1 MGQPNAT
8 NQPAET
14 LAQRCTSELL
24 RDVLRR
30 NPGVQRFSVARII
43 ASLGH
48 DEIEA
53 SLLLFSLPAMVPVTV
68 PKSLLSVPSAVMGG
82 HLACGQRRLRL
93 PRSVL
98 RKQISRRALAIAI
111 HTMVPIMEAAER
123 IVRPRWHWVNH
134 PISRRAIGFLIFL
147 LASAIAYP
155 LAGSNAL
162 HGLSIFV
169 MSLGLAER
177 DGLTILLG
185 VVAGVLSLAV
195 MAATGFTP
203 RALRKQLMQTMRK
216 LARKLGLHALARWL
230 EKLGFRRIAQ
240 LLRFEWSHAL
250 MQWDPEQAQGAA
262 PDPRAATDAAPA
274 PVVVVVSQ
282 PEPPA
287 YPAPGHNAHR
297 SARSPRSTTG
307 QPAGL

>member
-1 MGQPNAT
+1 MSQSNAT
-8 NQPAET
+8 TEPAEA
-14 LAQRCTSELL
+14 LASRCTSELL
-24 RDVLRR
+24 RDILRR

-53 SLLLFSLPAMVPVTV
+53 SLLLFSVPAVIPVSVPTGM
-68 PKSLLSVPSAVMGG
+68 LSVPSALIGG
-82 HLACGQRRLRL
+82 GLAFGQRRLRL

-111 HTMVPIMEAAER
+111 HAAAPVLEAAER
-123 IVRPRWHWVNH
+123 IVRPRWHWISH

-147 LASAIAYP
+147 LACSIAYP

-177 DGLTILLG
+177 DGLTILIG

-195 MAATGFTP
+195 VAATGFTP
-203 RALRKQLMQTMRK
+203 RALRKQVMHMLRK

-230 EKLGFRRIAQ
+230 DRLGFRRIAK
-240 LLRFEWSHAL
+240 LLTLDWAKVVME
-250 MQWDPEQAQGAA
+250 WDPEQTA
-262 PDPRAATDAAPA
+262 PDGRAAVMDAAPTPSGA
-274 PVVVVVSQ
+274 DSPRPVSPVYRAHVHS
-282 PEPPA
+282 
-287 YPAPGHNAHR
+287 AHR
-297 SARSPRSTTG
+297 SARSRHSIAG
-307 QPAGL
+307 RPAGL